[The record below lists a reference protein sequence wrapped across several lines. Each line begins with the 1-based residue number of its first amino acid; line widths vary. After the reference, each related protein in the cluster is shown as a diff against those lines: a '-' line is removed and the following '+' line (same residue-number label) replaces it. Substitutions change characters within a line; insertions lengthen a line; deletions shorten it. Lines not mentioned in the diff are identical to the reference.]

1 MSALAVSIDP
11 IGPVPF
17 RIHAVV
23 GAFAALIWLVVL
35 PLELIF
41 A

>member
-1 MSALAVSIDP
+1 MSALAVSVELF
-11 IGPVPF
+11 GPVPF
-17 RIHAVV
+17 RIHLAVA
-23 GAFAALIWLVVL
+23 AFAALIWLVVL